1 VKSAAAPRDAEWQL
15 RLPDSPKSGTAP
27 RLYTESEMDEIKIT
41 GEPSAAGDRCK
52 FTVDRPL
59 AAGES
64 AFFGSLQDV
73 RFSPLAADLLALP
86 GIESVLIAD
95 NTVTVDA
102 AHPVDWPALK
112 IGSVIR
118 DHIRSGQPIVAR
130 EYFGELPSEGDLK
143 WVIGDLLDRQI
154 NPAVAAHGGFVELID
169 VRRNN
174 VYIRLGGGCQGCGA
188 ADVTLK
194 QGIEKAIRDLVP
206 RVGEIL
212 DTTDHAAGRNPYYSP
227 SK

>member
-1 VKSAAAPRDAEWQL
+1 VADQ
-15 RLPDSPKSGTAP
+15 
-27 RLYTESEMDEIKIT
+27 EIKIT
-41 GEPSAAGDRCK
+41 GEPSASGDRCK

-59 AAGES
+59 LPNES
-64 AFFGSLQDV
+64 AFFANRSDASL
-73 RFSPLAADLLALP
+73 SPLADELLGLA
-86 GIESVLIAD
+86 GVESVLVAD
-95 NTVTVDA
+95 NTVSVSS
-102 AHPVDWPALK
+102 AHPTDWPALG

-118 DHIRSGQPIVAR
+118 KHIRSGQPVVSAS
-130 EYFGELPSEGDLK
+130 YFEELPSEGDLK
-143 WVIGDLLDRQI
+143 WAIGDLLEREI

-169 VRRNN
+169 VKKNN
-174 VYIRLGGGCQGCGA
+174 VYLRLGGGCQGCGA

-227 SK
+227 AK

>member
-1 VKSAAAPRDAEWQL
+1 
-15 RLPDSPKSGTAP
+15 
-27 RLYTESEMDEIKIT
+27 MDDIKIT
-41 GEPSAAGDRCK
+41 GEPSAAGDSCK

-59 AAGES
+59 VPGES
-64 AFFGSLQDV
+64 AFFANAEDARL
-73 RFSPLAADLLALP
+73 SPLAADLLALA
-86 GIESVLIAD
+86 GVESVLIAD
-95 NTVTVDA
+95 NTVTVGA
-102 AHPVDWPALK
+102 AHQVDWPALG
-112 IGSVIR
+112 IGHVIR
-118 DHIRSGQPIVAR
+118 KHIRGGAPIVSAG
-130 EYFGELPSEGDLK
+130 YFESLPSEGDLK
-143 WVIGDLLDRQI
+143 WAIGDLLDREI

-169 VRRNN
+169 VKKNN

-194 QGIEKAIRDLVP
+194 MGIEKAIRELVP